1 MKKIVISFIG
11 FIVFIGSV
19 LLINYNTP
27 NIDLKIYA
35 TKDSF
40 ANNYANKYHLEFEEV
55 AESEKNNYFISLENF
70 EYKQV
75 DGGIELNKYLGISNY
90 LIIPN
95 KIDGQNVISIN
106 KKLYENKNIKTI
118 VLPSSIT
125 NIDDTTLKIECV
137 NSKYC
142 ESLVN
147 DNKATM
153 LNDSNEIDFNNY
165 NNIVEYNIIDNKAEV
180 VKSFNIDGA
189 TIIPKTIN
197 GYEVNK
203 INIDTENIKKVYIPD
218 SVSIIN
224 MKNVSNSFI
233 YTIIG
238 LVIAYVLY
246 LITVLNVSTKDLNN
260 MTKNTIIYI
269 ISIIY
274 ILFVGYLS
282 INYNSS
288 YYIVLII
295 SSLCYIFL
303 SLVLKIY
310 KKQNIG
316 YEEKI
321 SNSGSFIKECL
332 IILEKTDRDN
342 KYNLK
347 DKLKYSDPISIN
359 EVEEIENE
367 IKSCLNNLNEDSVKK
382 IEDLIKER
390 NTIIKNMKN

>member
-1 MKKIVISFIG
+1 
-11 FIVFIGSV
+11 
-19 LLINYNTP
+19 
-27 NIDLKIYA
+27 
-35 TKDSF
+35 
-40 ANNYANKYHLEFEEV
+40 
-55 AESEKNNYFISLENF
+55 
-70 EYKQV
+70 
-75 DGGIELNKYLGISNY
+75 
-90 LIIPN
+90 
-95 KIDGQNVISIN
+95 
-106 KKLYENKNIKTI
+106 
-118 VLPSSIT
+118 
-125 NIDDTTLKIECV
+125 
-137 NSKYC
+137 
-142 ESLVN
+142 
-147 DNKATM
+147 M

-218 SVSIIN
+218 SVSVIN

-321 SNSGSFIKECL
+321 STSGSFIKECL
-332 IILEKTDRDN
+332 IILEKIDKDN

-359 EVEEIENE
+359 DVEEIENE
-367 IKSCLNNLNEDSVKK
+367 IKSCLNKLNEDSAKK

>member
-27 NIDLKIYA
+27 KIDLKIYA
-35 TKDSF
+35 TRDSF

-55 AESEKNNYFISLENF
+55 AESEKNKYFISLENF

-95 KIDGQNVISIN
+95 KIYGQNVISIN

-125 NIDDTTLKIECV
+125 NIDDTTLKIECA

-153 LNDSNEIDFNNY
+153 LNDSNEIYFNNY
-165 NNIVEYNIIDNKAEV
+165 NNIVEYNIIDNKAEII
-180 VKSFNIDGA
+180 KSFNIDGA

-197 GYEVNK
+197 GYEVKK
-203 INIDTENIKKVYIPD
+203 ININTENIKKIYIPD
-218 SVSIIN
+218 SVSVIN

-246 LITVLNVSTKDLNN
+246 LINILTVSTKDLNN

-321 SNSGSFIKECL
+321 STSGSFVKECL
-332 IILEKTDRDN
+332 IILEKTDKDN

-359 EVEEIENE
+359 AVEEIENE
-367 IKSCLNNLNEDSVKK
+367 IISCLNKLNEDSAKK
-382 IEDLIKER
+382 IENLIKER

>member
-95 KIDGQNVISIN
+95 KIYGQNVISIN

-125 NIDDTTLKIECV
+125 NIDDTTLKIECA

-218 SVSIIN
+218 SVSVIN

-246 LITVLNVSTKDLNN
+246 LITILTVSTKDLNN
-260 MTKNTIIYI
+260 MTKEMNAKLTKNKEER
-269 ISIIY
+269 
-274 ILFVGYLS
+274 
-282 INYNSS
+282 INYLKPYQVNQKV
-288 YYIVLII
+288 IDNLHII
-295 SSLCYIFL
+295 CRIF
-303 SLVLKIY
+303 IY
-310 KKQNIG
+310 
-316 YEEKI
+316 
-321 SNSGSFIKECL
+321 
-332 IILEKTDRDN
+332 
-342 KYNLK
+342 
-347 DKLKYSDPISIN
+347 
-359 EVEEIENE
+359 
-367 IKSCLNNLNEDSVKK
+367 
-382 IEDLIKER
+382 
-390 NTIIKNMKN
+390 